1 MAEAPYW
8 TEPGPRMISM
18 RSTLSMEILA
28 RFPVPALRPS
38 MRMRTWLAR
47 SLPWVSV
54 LNPRTPTDMVE
65 LGYSRIMNPSL
76 SMRSLKSD
84 TESVSRSSAVN
95 TVILVVTSSF
105 FSLILPEVT
114 TMDSMTWGFFAWA
127 AL

>member
-1 MAEAPYW
+1 
-8 TEPGPRMISM
+8 
-18 RSTLSMEILA
+18 
-28 RFPVPALRPS
+28 
-38 MRMRTWLAR
+38 
-47 SLPWVSV
+47 
-54 LNPRTPTDMVE
+54 MVE